1 MYLTRFR
8 FNLARRGTRKLLGSP
23 QALHAAVLAGFAKP
37 EDHTTDTAR
46 TLWRVDRGTHRPDV
60 RLYIASPTPPD
71 LTHLVE
77 QAGWPTID
85 TWLSR
90 PYKPFLDRLEKGQV
104 WAFRLTANP
113 VHDGRK
119 LPSSKDTQRFGV
131 VTVQQQ
137 VEWLHK
143 RARRNGFTICLT
155 TDGFPNLVV
164 RDRQTRTF
172 FRNRGERPVT
182 LTMATYEGVLQVED
196 ADLLRRV
203 LTKGL
208 GHGKA
213 YGCGLMTLAAVTS

>member
-8 FNLARRGTRKLLGSP
+8 FNPARRGTRRLLGSP
-23 QALHAAVLAGFAKP
+23 QALHAAVLAGFARP

-46 TLWRVDRGTHRPDV
+46 TLWRVDRSAHRPDV
-60 RLYIASPTPPD
+60 FLYIASPTPPD

-85 TWLSR
+85 TWLTK
-90 PYKPFLDRLEKGQV
+90 PYTPFLDRLEKGQR

-119 LPSSKDTQRFGV
+119 KSDSNDTQRFGH
-131 VTVQQQ
+131 VTVHQQI
-137 VEWLHK
+137 EWLRK
-143 RARRNGFTICLT
+143 RADRNGFTICST
-155 TDGFPNLVV
+155 SDGFPNLVV
-164 RDRQTRTF
+164 RDRQIRTF
-172 FRNRGERPVT
+172 FRNRGEPPVT
-182 LTMATYEGVLQVED
+182 LAVATYEGVLQVED
-196 ADLLRRV
+196 ADQLRRA

-213 YGCGLMTLAAVTS
+213 YGCGLMTLAAAT